1 MPCMWN
7 LKGNDTNEFNLQNR
21 KRPTDLENKHG
32 YWGRDSWGT
41 GNGHV
46 HIAIFKVDNQQGP
59 TIQQP
64 GWEGSL
70 RENVHL
76 CMYG

>member
-46 HIAIFKVDNQQGP
+46 HIAIFKVDNQQ
-59 TIQQP
+59 
-64 GWEGSL
+64 
-70 RENVHL
+70 
-76 CMYG
+76 